1 VEHAKVRVRRPWA
14 SDGDARD
21 FIRRGCRWTF
31 ELP

>member
-1 VEHAKVRVRRPWA
+1 VEHAKVRLRRQWT
-14 SDGDARD
+14 SDGDASV